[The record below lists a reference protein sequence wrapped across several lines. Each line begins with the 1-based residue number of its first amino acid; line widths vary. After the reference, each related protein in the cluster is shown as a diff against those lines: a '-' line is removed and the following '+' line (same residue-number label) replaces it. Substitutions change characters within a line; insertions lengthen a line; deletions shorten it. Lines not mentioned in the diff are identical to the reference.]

1 MAKAI
6 YLRYISTCWRIHF
19 NYTVYRLYLNT
30 NFKTLNDSRLRK
42 KSDLQ
47 IDLMSGLERGS
58 FVMNLDEID
67 AGISNLA
74 NDATESNHWAIID
87 IT

>member
-1 MAKAI
+1 MLQVLATIGTPVVKRRVDEFDLPI
-6 YLRYISTCWRIHF
+6 LEYKLQ
-19 NYTVYRLYLNT
+19 
-30 NFKTLNDSRLRK
+30 NFKWLRTRK

-47 IDLMSGLERGS
+47 IDLMSGLERES

-67 AGISNLA
+67 AAICNWA

>member
-1 MAKAI
+1 MNSI
-6 YLRYISTCWRIHF
+6 Y
-19 NYTVYRLYLNT
+19 LYLNT
-30 NFKTLNDSRLRK
+30 NLKTSNDPRVWNK
-42 KSDLQ
+42 FDFQ

-67 AGISNLA
+67 AAICNLA

>member
-1 MAKAI
+1 MNSI
-6 YLRYISTCWRIHF
+6 YLYW
-19 NYTVYRLYLNT
+19 NT
-30 NFKTLNDSRLRK
+30 NLKTLNDPSLRK

-74 NDATESNHWAIID
+74 NDATESNH
-87 IT
+87 